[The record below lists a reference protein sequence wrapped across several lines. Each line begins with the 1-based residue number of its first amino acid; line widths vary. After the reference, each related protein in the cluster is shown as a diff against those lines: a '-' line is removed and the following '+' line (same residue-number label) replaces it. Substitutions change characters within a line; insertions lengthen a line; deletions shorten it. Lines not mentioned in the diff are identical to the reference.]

1 MNLVATSDLLLH
13 TIPTPAYQYQ
23 AWSQRSLRYQQAGM
37 KTIPSASCQY
47 MSDRGQLTL
56 SGFFN
61 SPEHSDITLRSG
73 DDEIHAHKVIL
84 AQGSPYFRQLFAQ
97 QDKVCDFHGHSVVV
111 CFEKVSQ
118 PGKLTEIQDQQDE
131 TITLKGEPDALK
143 GMLAWLY
150 GLEYYG
156 SDRVENRD
164 QARYPEGSTDVC
176 RVWCSADAGSTAHA
190 LRRLAPGGRDL
201 AAACRMPL
209 RYALAHNDEALARK
223 FYATDTPPELK
234 RLFAER

>member
-97 QDKVCDFHGHSVVV
+97 QDK
-111 CFEKVSQ
+111 
-118 PGKLTEIQDQQDE
+118 DQQDE